1 MLMYITERRFRQW
14 RPNRP
19 ARAYTPSLLG
29 YDDDV
34 LDESNPS
41 TWAYHIRVKREKE
54 ECEYTEAKA
63 QEICERVSSGE
74 FLINICKDE
83 DLPTVRRCCQ
93 WMKEHPDF
101 NELYR
106 DAINDRLSI
115 FEDEVI
121 TIPDEASKDFD
132 EILQKDG
139 TTRDVLDPTKIS
151 AAKLRTE
158 VRFRHLKACR
168 PQKWGEQTTIISKNG
183 DELGDMTTEEVEKK
197 IAELDDKERGAKEAA

>member
-1 MLMYITERRFRQW
+1 MRS
-14 RPNRP
+14 
-19 ARAYTPSLLG
+19 ARAYTPSLLKN
-29 YDDDV
+29 DDDV
-34 LDESNPS
+34 FDESNPS
-41 TWAYHIRVKREKE
+41 TWAYHVRVKREKE
-54 ECEYTEAKA
+54 ACEYTEAKA
-63 QEICERVSSGE
+63 QEICERVSAGE

-83 DLPTVRRCCQ
+83 ELPTVRRCNQ
-93 WMKEHPDF
+93 WMKEHSDF

-121 TIPDEASKDFD
+121 TIPDEAAKDFD

-168 PQKWGEQTTIISKNG
+168 PQKWGEQTTLITKNG
-183 DELGDMTTEEVEKK
+183 DEFSDMTTEELEKK
-197 IAELDDKERGAKEAA
+197 LAELDDKERGARDAA